1 MRIRAL
7 VAAAAVALIVP
18 AVPAFATETP
28 SPTTDPSEAA
38 TVEPAP
44 TPDGAEETVETGETD
59 EQPPAETQPEPDTE
73 AQSETQAE
81 TLVEEPTE
89 PVRTGLVI
97 TVPTPTP
104 APGTTFTVTYDVED
118 PTVLGTTINATWW
131 ILASDG
137 TTQDGPQTTPITLDA
152 DGVGTIQ
159 ATMPAAIGAYRF
171 WGYIEGDTGATESY
185 SADLGSNDVTK
196 PGITLSRS
204 LSTFYP
210 YPDGYRDTMSVKMT
224 FNEVVSYT
232 AKVVTEGGTLVRTL
246 GSSSSFQGAKSYTW
260 NGYNNAGNRVSG
272 IYYIRVD
279 AKDVAGNANAA
290 RISVGASAK
299 KLTWKTYSKTL
310 TASDALNYKY
320 VGSCSTLKAPARSDW
335 TGSRGLRSNVRCK
348 APATSARATVH
359 TENVKCL
366 PKSVD
371 GNYRNLSLKHYG
383 GRPKGYTK
391 DVYLVTHVLRPS
403 DWTSR
408 QRHQFGNSIKWKT
421 MASVSTP
428 NSLIQNRFSTQYCPA
443 VWWTAGLNSSSRY
456 DVWKYSVGIQY
467 RVLA

>member
-18 AVPAFATETP
+18 AVPAFATEIP
-28 SPTTDPSEAA
+28 SPTMDPSETA
-38 TVEPAP
+38 TIEPAP
-44 TPDGAEETVETGETD
+44 ATDGAEETEETGET
-59 EQPPAETQPEPDTE
+59 EQQPPAETQPETDTE
-73 AQSETQAE
+73 SEPRAE

-104 APGTTFTVTYDVED
+104 APGATFTATYDVED

-137 TTQDGPQTTPITLDA
+137 TAPDGPQTTPITLDA

-159 ATMPAAIGAYRF
+159 ATMPAKIGAYRF
-171 WGYIEGDTGATESY
+171 WGYIEGDAGATESD

-210 YPDGYRDTMSVKMT
+210 YPDGYRDTTSVKMT

-260 NGYNNAGNRVSG
+260 NGYNNVGNRVSG

-290 RISVGASAK
+290 RISVAASAK
-299 KLTWKTYSKTL
+299 KLTWKTYTKTI
-310 TASDALNYKY
+310 TARDALSYKY

-391 DVYLVTHVLRPS
+391 NVYMVTHVLRPS

-421 MASVSTP
+421 MASVSSP
-428 NSLIQNRFSTQYCPA
+428 NSLIQSRLSTQYCPA
-443 VWWTAGLNSSSRY
+443 VWWTAGLNSGSRY